1 MLTIFTAPLR
11 ALIGFMTLLS
21 MIISAIVLYLVI
33 NNEKRRKHCIEM
45 CQRKLCSI
53 LLKCFHVQIHY
64 MGTPHPDAQIIVA
77 NHISWL
83 DALLFM
89 PAPKLRFIAKSQV
102 KHWPVIG
109 LMAQLLGTVFI
120 RRENK
125 FQVYRSLPNAQRH
138 IRQGDNLVIF
148 PEGTTTTGLNTQTFR
163 PMLFEVAKRE
173 NCLVQP
179 VAIRYWDHKHR
190 INQNTP
196 FIDDDGIFMSIIKL
210 LFEPRIH
217 AHVHFIPALNPAQY
231 DRKQM
236 AAISEQAINL
246 ILQQPYAAPSNTAPK
261 HESIKTQQS
270 QSPT

>member
-1 MLTIFTAPLR
+1 MLTILTTPLR
-11 ALIGFMTLLS
+11 AIIGFIALLT

-33 NNEKRRKHCIEM
+33 NNEKRRKHCIEI
-45 CQRKLCSI
+45 CQRRLCGI

-64 MGTPHPDAQIIVA
+64 IGTPHPDAQILVA

-148 PEGTTTTGLNTQTFR
+148 PEGTTTTGESTQTFR

-173 NCLVQP
+173 HCLVQP
-179 VAIRYWDHKHR
+179 VAIRYWDHKHQ
-190 INQNTP
+190 INNNTP
-196 FIDDDGIFMSIIKL
+196 FIDDDGIFMSIVKL
-210 LFEPRIH
+210 LFERRIH
-217 AHVHFIPALNPAQY
+217 AHVHFIPVLNPNHY

-236 AAISEQAINL
+236 AAISEQSIKL
-246 ILQQPYAAPSNTAPK
+246 ILQQPYIAPTHSTQT
-261 HESIKTQQS
+261 HSSIKPHS
-270 QSPT
+270 SEIPS